1 MIFPNGDG
9 EAELIYLFTCLI
21 YSYQIDPIDLAVF
34 EPPLNKNIDR
44 HYSRSII
51 LLGLILQLN
60 PRVADM

>member
-1 MIFPNGDG
+1 MGDG
-9 EAELIYLFTCLI
+9 EVELIYLFTCLI
-21 YSYQIDPIDLAVF
+21 YFYQIDPIDLAVF
-34 EPPLNKNIDR
+34 EPLLNKNIDR